1 MTFRPAL
8 KFAIG
13 ALALTTACTAPAA
26 PEAKSAPP
34 VAADP
39 AAGQRFVEQ
48 CKGKES
54 FDDPA
59 PPVRI
64 FANVWY
70 VGTCEVTVL
79 LLTSPKGHVLV
90 DAATETAAPQIVANI
105 RSAGFDPKDVRWI
118 VSSHEHFDHVGGL
131 ALLKRA
137 TGAKVVARAEAAA
150 SLRSGKVS
158 PADPQFQEI
167 HGFSPVKP
175 DKVMNAGQILRAGP
189 LRLTMIATP
198 GHTEGSTSWSW
209 TSCEGADCR
218 KFTYLDSISAL
229 PLGTYRFADHPDRV
243 AMFRE
248 TFDMIDKMDCGIV
261 LTPHPSVSAM
271 GQRMSGTE
279 PLMEAEDC
287 RVIVKS
293 ARARLDTALLP

>member
-1 MTFRPAL
+1 MIIRPL
-8 KFAIG
+8 LIFAAAVTG
-13 ALALTTACTAPAA
+13 ATSAFAAPAA
-26 PEAKSAPP
+26 
-34 VAADP
+34 ADP
-39 AAGQRFVEQ
+39 VAGQRFIEQ
-48 CKGKES
+48 CKGKET

-64 FANVWY
+64 FGNVWY
-70 VGTCEVTVL
+70 VGTCNVTVL

-90 DAATETAAPQIVANI
+90 DAATDAAVPGILANI
-105 RSAGFDPKDVRWI
+105 RAAGFDPEDVRWI
-118 VSSHEHFDHVGGL
+118 VSSHEHFDHIGGL
-131 ALLKRA
+131 AALKRA
-137 TGAKVVARAEAAA
+137 TGAKVIAWKEAAPF
-150 SLRSGKVS
+150 LRSGKVS
-158 PADPQFQEI
+158 AADPQVQQI
-167 HGFSPVKP
+167 HGSAPVAP
-175 DKVMNAGQILRAGP
+175 DRVMNAGQILRAGP

-209 TSCEGADCR
+209 TSCQGADCH

-243 AMFRE
+243 AMFRQ
-248 TFDMIDKMDCGIV
+248 TFDLIDRMDCGVV

-271 GQRMSGTE
+271 AERMAGTE
-279 PLMEAEDC
+279 PLQEEEDC

>member
-1 MTFRPAL
+1 MSIRLPLFFAGAVMALATTSPAL
-8 KFAIG
+8 
-13 ALALTTACTAPAA
+13 AA
-26 PEAKSAPP
+26 PD
-34 VAADP
+34 AADP
-39 AAGQRFVEQ
+39 AAGRRFIEQ

-59 PPVRI
+59 PPVHV
-64 FANVWY
+64 FGNVWY
-70 VGTCEVTVL
+70 VGTCNVTVL

-90 DAATETAAPQIVANI
+90 DAATEGAVPQVLANI
-105 RSAGFDPKDVRWI
+105 RAAGFDPKDVRWI

-131 ALLKRA
+131 AALKRA
-137 TGAKVVARAEAAA
+137 TGAKVVARAEAVPV
-150 SLRSGKVS
+150 LRSGKVN

-167 HGFSPVKP
+167 HGSAPVRP
-175 DKVMNAGQILRAGP
+175 DKVMKDGQVLNAGP

-209 TSCEGADCR
+209 QSCAGDDCR
-218 KFTYLDSISAL
+218 KFTYLDSLTAL
-229 PLGTYRFADHPDRV
+229 PLGTYRFADHPERV
-243 AMFRE
+243 AMFRK
-248 TFDMIDKMDCGIV
+248 TFDMVDRLDCGIV

-271 GQRMSGTE
+271 AERMAGAE
-279 PLMEAEDC
+279 PLLEAEDC